1 MGGGA
6 RVNQVLAALEGIGYN
21 TNVISYDGTGA
32 LAFSRLHLSIKSKLV
47 KLSLPQKVPKILKL
61 VAIPFLIAV
70 GFLSASK
77 SAVVITHSPGITS
90 GFVGLMVSRLRGGKL
105 IVDFTD
111 LKDNDTPQSVHD
123 LVLRSAVLVFAV
135 SRRLE
140 RSARDVGADNVVYL
154 PTFIDLSLFPPGKQD
169 GAAIRDSLGLGQRD
183 RVLGYFGSFSRVE
196 GLPVLLDAFTTV
208 IRQLPRVKLM
218 IVGSR
223 NVGGT
228 DDVGRIVQELGL
240 QDNVLLVPAQP
251 YARVPAL
258 MRAVDLLV
266 APKVEAP
273 ENEAADPVKMYEY
286 LASGIPCVISL
297 VGEVARTVQQAQA
310 AFTVKPGDPRS
321 LSETITLAFSDSPRA
336 AAYAARGRRL
346 IEDSYSMERAT
357 VEIRRAFG
365 DIGIHGPI
373 EETDGFVAWNVTP
386 TSRTNRRH
394 RR

>member
-1 MGGGA
+1 MYFAPCDPRQGMGGGA

-111 LKDNDTPQSVHD
+111 L
-123 LVLRSAVLVFAV
+123 
-135 SRRLE
+135 
-140 RSARDVGADNVVYL
+140 
-154 PTFIDLSLFPPGKQD
+154 
-169 GAAIRDSLGLGQRD
+169 
-183 RVLGYFGSFSRVE
+183 
-196 GLPVLLDAFTTV
+196 LDAFTTV

-228 DDVGRIVQELGL
+228 DDVGRIVQQLGL